1 MFEKQSTR
9 ELFPSVYDGV
19 LEISVLAE
27 TEDVLLDQTLAQL
40 EQAQLNQFILT
51 ADEET
56 IEVYEKMFSILA
68 NPSTES
74 LEFRRERILNRM
86 SLQPPFTMRWLQNKL
101 DEIIGVG
108 KWNAYV
114 DYANRTLYIE
124 SFVVNQLWFNELR
137 ITINRIKPCN
147 LIFTNKPLLIEG
159 VLANET
165 VSTFVKHYNYALGHW
180 QLGQKPFATIDSE
193 EVIKLPS
200 VKSINN
206 NLLTDV
212 AAFSASD
219 IVAVR
224 LNGSVKITEFT
235 TKEGQGTTTLIEYAV
250 TPTQA
255 REITQIEL
263 LSTGDRVLTSS
274 AVYIPVTEVVACKH
288 TINFAE
294 GVVQSGG

>member
-19 LEISVLAE
+19 LETSVLAE
-27 TEDVLLDQTLAQL
+27 TDDVLLDQALAQL

-114 DYANRTLYIE
+114 DYANRTLYVE

-147 LIFTNKPLLIEG
+147 LVFINKPLLIED
-159 VLANET
+159 VLASET
-165 VSTFVKHYNYALGHW
+165 VFTSAKHYNYVLGHW
-180 QLGQKPFATIDSE
+180 QLGQKPFATIDPE

-219 IVAVR
+219 VVAVR

-235 TKEGQGTTTLIEYAV
+235 TKEGQGTMTLIEYEV
-250 TPTQA
+250 KPEQA

-263 LSTGDRVLTSS
+263 LGTGDRVLTAS
-274 AVYIPVTEVVACKH
+274 AVYIPVTEAVICKH
-288 TINFAE
+288 TINFKE
-294 GVVQSGG
+294 GE